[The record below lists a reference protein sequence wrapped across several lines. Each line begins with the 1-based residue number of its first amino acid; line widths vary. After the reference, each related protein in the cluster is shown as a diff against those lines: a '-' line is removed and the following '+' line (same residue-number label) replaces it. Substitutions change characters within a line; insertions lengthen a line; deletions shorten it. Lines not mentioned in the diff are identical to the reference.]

1 MQLNYFMN
9 IIITGG
15 TKGIGKAIA
24 EKFAKEGFNIAICAR
39 TKADLKKVKKELK
52 TLNTAISVLTMQV
65 DMQSKKQ
72 VEKFAKK
79 ILKEWGSMEVVVNN
93 AAAFLQGTLL
103 EEPDG
108 FLESMMATNVYGSY
122 YLTRKLLP
130 NLIKQQKGHIFNI
143 CSVASKKVYPD
154 CSSYVISKFA
164 LLGFSKVL
172 RHELMDKHIKVTS
185 VIPGATLTNSWAGVE
200 LPKGRI
206 MPPEDVAN
214 AIWSAYNLSDSSTVE
229 EIVMRPQLGDL

>member
-1 MQLNYFMN
+1 MN
-9 IIITGG
+9 IVITGG

-24 EKFAKEGFNIAICAR
+24 EKFAKEGFNVAICAR
-39 TKADLKKVKKELK
+39 TKKDLKGVKKELK
-52 TLNTAISVLTMQV
+52 KLNPAIAVLTKRT
-65 DMQSKKQ
+65 DMQYKKQ
-72 VEKFAKK
+72 VEKFAAR
-79 ILKEWGSMEVVVNN
+79 ILKEWGNIDIIVNN
-93 AAAFLQGTLL
+93 AAAFLQGSFL

-108 FLESMMATNVYGSY
+108 LLENMMATNVYGSY

-130 NLIKQQKGHIFNI
+130 TLINQEKGHIFNI
-143 CSVASKKVYPD
+143 CSVASQKVYPD

-185 VIPGATLTNSWAGVE
+185 VIPGATLTNSWAGVA
-200 LPKGRI
+200 LPAGRI

-214 AIWSAYNLSDSSTVE
+214 AIWSAYNMSASSTVE

>member
-1 MQLNYFMN
+1 ML
-9 IIITGG
+9 IVITGG
-15 TKGIGKAIA
+15 TKGIGRAIA
-24 EKFAKEGFNIAICAR
+24 EKFAKEDFDIAICAR
-39 TKADLKKVKKELK
+39 TTADLKAAKKELLK
-52 TLNTAISVLTMQV
+52 LNPLNEILAEKV

-79 ILKEWGSMEVVVNN
+79 ILDKWGGVDVLVNN
-93 AAAFLQGTLL
+93 AAAFIQGSFL

-108 FLESMMATNVYGSY
+108 LLENMMATNVYGSY

-130 NLIKQQKGHIFNI
+130 ALINQKKGHIFNI
-143 CSVASKKVYPD
+143 CSVASQKVYPD

-172 RHELMDKHIKVTS
+172 RHELMDKNIKVTS

-200 LPKGRI
+200 LPEGRI
-206 MPPEDVAN
+206 MPSEDVAN
-214 AIWSAYNLSDSSTVE
+214 TIWSAYNLGPSSTIE

>member
-1 MQLNYFMN
+1 MN
-9 IIITGG
+9 IVITGG

-24 EKFAKEGFNIAICAR
+24 EKFAQEGFNVAICAR
-39 TKADLKKVKKELK
+39 TTNDLKSFKKVLKVNHPSSKILTKK
-52 TLNTAISVLTMQV
+52 V
-65 DMQSKKQ
+65 DTQSKKQ
-72 VEKFAKK
+72 VEKFADQLLDK
-79 ILKEWGSMEVVVNN
+79 WGGVDVIVNN
-93 AAAFLQGTLL
+93 AAAFIQGSFL

-108 FLESMMATNVYGSY
+108 LLESMMATNVYGSY

-130 NLIKQQKGHIFNI
+130 NLVNRKKGHIFNI
-143 CSVASKKVYPD
+143 CSVASQKVYPN

-172 RHELMDKHIKVTS
+172 RQELMNKNIKVTS

-206 MPPEDVAN
+206 MPPEDVAMS
-214 AIWSAYNLSDSSTVE
+214 IWSAYSLGPSSTVE
-229 EIVMRPQLGDL
+229 EIVMRPTMGDL

>member
-1 MQLNYFMN
+1 MN
-9 IIITGG
+9 IVITGG

-24 EKFAKEGFNIAICAR
+24 EKFAEEGFNIAICAR
-39 TKADLKKVKKELK
+39 TKEDLKKLKKQLK
-52 TLNTAISVLTMQV
+52 KIYPKGSIITKKV

-72 VEKFAKK
+72 VEKFANLLLKK
-79 ILKEWGSMEVVVNN
+79 WGGVDVIVNN
-93 AAAFLQGTLL
+93 AAAFIQGSFL

-108 FLESMMATNVYGSY
+108 LLESMMATNVYGSY

-130 NLIKQQKGHIFNI
+130 NLINQKKGHIFNI
-143 CSVASKKVYPD
+143 CSVASQKVYPN

-172 RHELMDKHIKVTS
+172 RQELMDKNIKVTA

-200 LPKGRI
+200 LPEGRI
-206 MPPEDVAN
+206 MPPEDVAK
-214 AIWSAYNLSDSSTVE
+214 AIWAAYDLGPSSTVE
-229 EIVMRPQLGDL
+229 EIVMRPTMGDL

>member
-1 MQLNYFMN
+1 MN
-9 IIITGG
+9 IVITGG

-24 EKFAKEGFNIAICAR
+24 EKFAQAGFNIALCAR
-39 TKADLKKVKKELK
+39 TAEELKALKKELK
-52 TLNTAISVLTMQV
+52 ATYIGSKILAKKV

-72 VEKFAKK
+72 VEKFADLLLKK
-79 ILKEWGSMEVVVNN
+79 WGGVDVIVNN
-93 AAAFLQGTLL
+93 AAAFIQGSFL

-108 FLESMMATNVYGSY
+108 LLESMMATNVYGSY

-130 NLIKQQKGHIFNI
+130 NLIKQEKGHIFNI
-143 CSVASKKVYPD
+143 CSVASQKVYPN

-164 LLGFSKVL
+164 LLGFSKVV

-200 LPKGRI
+200 LPEGRI

-214 AIWSAYNLSDSSTVE
+214 AIWAAYSLGPSSTVE
-229 EIVMRPQLGDL
+229 EIVMRPTMGDL

>member
-1 MQLNYFMN
+1 MN

-24 EKFAKEGFNIAICAR
+24 EKFAKEGLNVAICAR
-39 TKADLKKVKKELK
+39 TKADLKAVKKDLK
-52 TLNTAISVLTMQV
+52 ALNKTIAVLTMQV

-72 VEKFAKK
+72 VEKFANK
-79 ILKEWGSMEVVVNN
+79 ILKKWGSADIIVNN

-130 NLIKQQKGHIFNI
+130 NLIKQKKGHIFNI
-143 CSVASKKVYPD
+143 CSVASQKVYPD

-172 RHELMDKHIKVTS
+172 RHELMDKNIKVTS

-214 AIWSAYNLSDSSTVE
+214 AIWSAYNMSASSTVE

>member
-1 MQLNYFMN
+1 MN

-15 TKGIGKAIA
+15 TKGIGKAIT
-24 EKFAKEGFNIAICAR
+24 EKFVQEGFNVAICAR
-39 TKADLKKVKKELK
+39 TKKDLKKIKKKLEKQNPL
-52 TLNTAISVLTMQV
+52 VQV
-65 DMQSKKQ
+65 MAERVNMQSKKQ
-72 VEKFAKK
+72 VEKFAEK
-79 ILKEWGSMEVVVNN
+79 IIKEWGSVDIIVNN

-108 FLESMMATNVYGSY
+108 FLEKMMATNVYGSY

-130 NLIKQQKGHIFNI
+130 HLIHQERGHIFNI
-143 CSVASKKVYPD
+143 CSVASQKVYPD

-172 RHELMDKHIKVTS
+172 RHELMDKNIKVTS
-185 VIPGATLTNSWAGVE
+185 VIPGATLTNSWEGIE

-206 MPPEDVAN
+206 MPPKDIAA
-214 AIWSAYNLSDSSTVE
+214 AIWSAYNMSASSTVE

>member
-1 MQLNYFMN
+1 MN
-9 IIITGG
+9 IVITGG

-24 EKFAKEGFNIAICAR
+24 EKFAQEGFNVAICAR
-39 TKADLKKVKKELK
+39 TKKDLKKVKKELK
-52 TLNTAISVLTMQV
+52 KLNPTIAVLTKRT

-72 VEKFAKK
+72 VEKFATR
-79 ILKEWGSMEVVVNN
+79 ILKEWGSIDVVVNN
-93 AAAFLQGTLL
+93 AAAFLQGSLL

-108 FLESMMATNVYGSY
+108 FLENMMATNVYGSY

-130 NLIKQQKGHIFNI
+130 TLINQQKGHIFNI
-143 CSVASKKVYPD
+143 CSIASQKVYPD

-185 VIPGATLTNSWAGVE
+185 VIPGATLTNSWAGIE

-206 MPPEDVAN
+206 MPPVDVAN
-214 AIWSAYNLSDSSTVE
+214 AIWSAYNMSASSTVE

>member
-1 MQLNYFMN
+1 MN

-24 EKFAKEGFNIAICAR
+24 ERFAQEGFNVAICAR
-39 TKADLKKVKKELK
+39 TADDLKTLKKELK
-52 TLNTAISVLTMQV
+52 ANYPNSKILTKKV

-72 VEKFAKK
+72 VEKFADL
-79 ILKEWGSMEVVVNN
+79 ILKEWGGVDVIVNN
-93 AAAFLQGTLL
+93 AAAFIQGSFL

-108 FLESMMATNVYGSY
+108 LLESMMATNVYGSY
-122 YLTRKLLP
+122 YLTRKLVP
-130 NLIKQQKGHIFNI
+130 NLINQKKGHIFNI
-143 CSVASKKVYPD
+143 CSVASQKVYPD

-172 RHELMDKHIKVTS
+172 RYELMDKNIKVTS
-185 VIPGATLTNSWAGVE
+185 VIPGATLTNSWAGVA

-206 MPPEDVAN
+206 MPPEDVAT
-214 AIWSAYNLSDSSTVE
+214 AIWSAYSLGPSSTVE
-229 EIVMRPQLGDL
+229 EIVMRPTMGDL

>member
-1 MQLNYFMN
+1 MV
-9 IIITGG
+9 IVITGG

-24 EKFAKEGFNIAICAR
+24 QKFAQKDFDIAICAR
-39 TKADLKKVKKELK
+39 TTADLKATKKELLK
-52 TLNTAISVLTMQV
+52 INPLNEILAEKV

-79 ILKEWGSMEVVVNN
+79 ILDKWGGVDVIVNN
-93 AAAFLQGTLL
+93 AAAFIQGSFM

-108 FLESMMATNVYGSY
+108 LLESMMATNVYGSY

-130 NLIKQQKGHIFNI
+130 NLIKQKKGHIFNI
-143 CSVASKKVYPD
+143 CSVASQKIYPD

-172 RHELMDKHIKVTS
+172 RHELMDKNIKVTS

-206 MPPEDVAN
+206 MPPEDVALS
-214 AIWSAYNLSDSSTVE
+214 IWSAYNLGPSSTVE
-229 EIVMRPQLGDL
+229 EIVMRPTMGDL

>member
-1 MQLNYFMN
+1 MN
-9 IIITGG
+9 IVITGG

-24 EKFAKEGFNIAICAR
+24 EKFAQEGFNVAICAR
-39 TKADLKKVKKELK
+39 TKRDLLVVKKELK
-52 TLNTAISVLTMQV
+52 KLNASINVISAKVN
-65 DMQSKKQ
+65 MQSKKQ
-72 VEKFAKK
+72 VEKFAET
-79 ILKEWGSMEVVVNN
+79 ILERWGSVDLIVNN
-93 AAAFLQGTLL
+93 AATFIQGALL

-108 FLESMMATNVYGSY
+108 LLESMMATNVYGSY

-130 NLIKQQKGHIFNI
+130 NLINRKKGHIFNI
-143 CSVASKKVYPD
+143 CSVASQKVYPN

-172 RHELMDKHIKVTS
+172 RQELMDKNIKVTS

-200 LPKGRI
+200 LPEGRI

-214 AIWSAYNLSDSSTVE
+214 TIWSAYNLGPSSTIE
-229 EIVMRPQLGDL
+229 EIVMRPQQGDL

>member
-1 MQLNYFMN
+1 MN
-9 IIITGG
+9 IVITGG

-24 EKFAKEGFNIAICAR
+24 EKFALEGFNVAICAR
-39 TKADLKKVKKELK
+39 TKKDLLALKKELK
-52 TLNTAISVLTMQV
+52 KINPNIAVISARAN
-65 DMQSKKQ
+65 MQSKKQ
-72 VEKFAKK
+72 VEKFADT
-79 ILKEWGSMEVVVNN
+79 ILERWGRVDIIVNN
-93 AAAFLQGTLL
+93 AATFIQGSFL

-108 FLESMMATNVYGSY
+108 LLESMMATNVYGSY

-130 NLIKQQKGHIFNI
+130 TLINQQKGHIFNI
-143 CSVASKKVYPD
+143 CSVASQKAYPD

-200 LPKGRI
+200 LPAGRI

-214 AIWSAYNLSDSSTVE
+214 AIWSAYNMSASSTVE

>member
-1 MQLNYFMN
+1 MN
-9 IIITGG
+9 IVITGG
-15 TKGIGKAIA
+15 TKGIGKAIG
-24 EKFAKEGFNIAICAR
+24 EKFAKKGFNVAICAR
-39 TKADLKKVKKELK
+39 TKADLKTVKKELK
-52 TLNTAISVLTMQV
+52 TLNKTIAVLTMQV

-72 VEKFAKK
+72 VEKFADK
-79 ILKEWGSMEVVVNN
+79 ILGKWGSVDIIVNN
-93 AAAFLQGTLL
+93 AAAFLQGSLL

-108 FLESMMATNVYGSY
+108 LLESMMATNVYGSY

-143 CSVASKKVYPD
+143 CSVASQKVYPD

-172 RHELMDKHIKVTS
+172 RHELMDKNIKVTS

-214 AIWSAYNLSDSSTVE
+214 AVWSAYNMSASSTVE